1 MSLLHITLQLEH
13 TYQYIRDKLFPMTM
27 KSHNCNFFISCI
39 PTLQKQIEL
48 SDRLH
53 MGVLSHFNVLCLSP
67 LYYCLSSSLITPK
80 RTTIRLQRDK
90 EFWTSVCGRH
100 TVDFI
105 YRPHFI
111 GKIPQ
116 FIVQDSSSET
126 DLEQTLAQDREQK
139 A

>member
-27 KSHNCNFFISCI
+27 KSRNCNFFISCI

-48 SDRLH
+48 SDRLC

-67 LYYCLSSSLITPK
+67 SYYCLSSSLITPK
-80 RTTIRLQRDK
+80 RTTIRLQRDQ

-105 YRPHFI
+105 YRSHFT

-116 FIVQDSSSET
+116 FIVQDSSAET
-126 DLEQTLAQDREQK
+126 ELE
-139 A
+139 